1 MNSFPQHTL
10 CLMIKSVK
18 TRNIKGGVFS
28 GGVPSAAQPA
38 PLSVSV
44 YCVFLRSCAGLCVSA
59 VASLLLCFGS
69 RDQSVCL
76 MHLRFSHRVSKL
88 SVYGKISVNV

>member
-44 YCVFLRSCAGLCVSA
+44 YCVFLRSWLGFVSVP

-69 RDQSVCL
+69 RDQSL
-76 MHLRFSHRVSKL
+76 RHLRFSHRVSKL
-88 SVYGKISVNV
+88 SAYGKISVII

>member
-28 GGVPSAAQPA
+28 GGVPSTAQPA

-44 YCVFLRSCAGLCVSA
+44 YVRVFAFLAGLCVSA
-59 VASLLLCFGS
+59 RGFSVAMLWVQRSES
-69 RDQSVCL
+69 L

-88 SVYGKISVNV
+88 SVYGKISVII